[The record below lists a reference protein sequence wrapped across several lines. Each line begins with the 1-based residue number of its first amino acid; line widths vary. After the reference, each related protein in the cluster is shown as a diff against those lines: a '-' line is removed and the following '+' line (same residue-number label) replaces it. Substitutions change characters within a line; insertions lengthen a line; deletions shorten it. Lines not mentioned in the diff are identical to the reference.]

1 MIQPNELRLGNYV
14 QDRGGKV
21 LKIDT
26 FETTHNG
33 EEYVLKVGQ
42 RMFVNGNEVHPLTE
56 YSDYLQPIPLSD
68 EWLAKFGFDDDGFRQ
83 YTLLNWGIKVVESL
97 ASKGSWIVY
106 QGFLRQFQEIAEVQ
120 YIHQLQN
127 LFFALTGEELKLNEL

>member
-56 YSDYLQPIPLSD
+56 YSDYLDPIPLTKD
-68 EWLAKFGFDDDGFRQ
+68 WLTRFGFDKYPNEVWSLLLWSPCLIDRDGYFLFAMHGVIVTEIQ
-83 YTLLNWGIKVVESL
+83 YV
-97 ASKGSWIVY
+97 
-106 QGFLRQFQEIAEVQ
+106 
-120 YIHQLQN
+120 HQLQN
-127 LFFALTGEELKLNEL
+127 LYFALTGEELKLNEKQ

>member
-14 QDRGGKV
+14 SQLGAV
-21 LKIDT
+21 CQVVAVSAKINDSVYISQLGDT
-26 FETTHNG
+26 RSEGFTPE
-33 EEYVLKVGQ
+33 
-42 RMFVNGNEVHPLTE
+42 
-56 YSDYLQPIPLSD
+56 SIDPIPLSD

-83 YTLLNWGIKVVESL
+83 YTLLNWGVKVVESL
-97 ASKGSWIVY
+97 ASKGSWIIY

-127 LFFALTGEELKLNEL
+127 LYFALTGEELKLNEL

>member
-56 YSDYLQPIPLSD
+56 YSDYLDPIPLTKD
-68 EWLAKFGFDDDGFRQ
+68 WLTRFGF
-83 YTLLNWGIKVVESL
+83 
-97 ASKGSWIVY
+97 
-106 QGFLRQFQEIAEVQ
+106 
-120 YIHQLQN
+120 
-127 LFFALTGEELKLNEL
+127 